1 MIKYF
6 KKSLSKKI
14 SLTSLQ
20 WVLVIL
26 SVFNLLIYFGVTQI
40 FLERDRYNTEQATEV
55 VREFLSKETSLT
67 EEKLLDLL
75 EQYNATGSLVEEG
88 NKTYIFD
95 KQGGIDDL
103 VFDNQ
108 DVSIFNKNKQLVLT
122 TNKVLS
128 TIKIGKVGE
137 TIKHRS
143 SAFNGF
149 YQSEK
154 VYFKDSREVIGYVT
168 VYQDLTTYYMARHVL
183 VVILLVSELIE
194 ACLIFKMLL
203 VVSHRSLKPL
213 REFQA
218 FIDKLSENPSDLA
231 LRSDIKSGD
240 DIERL
245 STTFDNMLEQ
255 IEGYVRR
262 QTRFVSDVSH
272 ELRTPI
278 AVIKGHLGLLQRW
291 GKDDPEILCESLDAA
306 YHEADR
312 ISILVNDMLDMV
324 RVQGSFDLHKGE
336 ITDLKQSIDLVLG
349 NFRILY
355 PDFRFSL
362 TSTIDDCIYAEI
374 YKHHFEQAILILID
388 NGVKYSSGSRNI
400 HVTLDV
406 LGENAIVKVRDEG
419 EGISQ
424 DDLNHI
430 FERFYRTDKS
440 RNRVSTQGGLG
451 IGLAILKQIVDAY
464 NLKVSVS
471 SVVDEGTEFT
481 LVIPRVM
488 AK

>member
-26 SVFNLLIYFGVTQI
+26 SVSNLLIYFGVTQI

-55 VREFLSKETSLT
+55 VRELLSKETSLT

-108 DVSIFNKNKQLVLT
+108 DVSVFNKNKQLVLT

-137 TIKHRS
+137 TTQHRS

-154 VYFKDSREVIGYVT
+154 VYSKDSREVIGYVT

-183 VVILLVSELIE
+183 VLILLVSELIE

-213 REFQA
+213 GEFQA
-218 FIDKLSENPSDLA
+218 FIDDLSENPSDLS

-240 DIERL
+240 EIERL
-245 STTFDNMLEQ
+245 SMSFDNMLEQ
-255 IEGYVRR
+255 IEGYARR

-306 YHEADR
+306 YHEAD
-312 ISILVNDMLDMV
+312 
-324 RVQGSFDLHKGE
+324 LHKGE

-374 YKHHFEQAILILID
+374 YKDHFEQAILILID

-406 LGENAIVKVRDEG
+406 LGDDAIVKVRDEG

-424 DDLNHI
+424 EDLNHI
-430 FERFYRTDKS
+430 FKRFYRTDKS

>member
-103 VFDNQ
+103 IFDNQ

-218 FIDKLSENPSDLA
+218 LIDELSENPSDLA

-255 IEGYVRR
+255 IEGYARR

>member
-103 VFDNQ
+103 TFDNQ

-183 VVILLVSELIE
+183 FVILLVSELIE

-218 FIDKLSENPSDLA
+218 LIDELSENPSDLA

-255 IEGYVRR
+255 IEGYARR

>member
-103 VFDNQ
+103 IFDNQ

-183 VVILLVSELIE
+183 FVILLVSELIE

-218 FIDKLSENPSDLA
+218 LIDELSENPSDLA

-255 IEGYVRR
+255 IEGYARR

-464 NLKVSVS
+464 NLKVSIS

>member
-291 GKDDPEILCESLDAA
+291 GKDDPEILCESLEAA

-440 RNRVSTQGGLG
+440 LNRVSTQGGLG